1 MAGSE
6 IPQPKNVMS
15 KDFKLAI
22 FAVILIVSPLTSSC
36 GGKGC
41 TLIACG
47 NTFTINFV
55 RQSSWQAGT
64 WDIVLEE
71 SDARVGSCTIELPE
85 STSSSG
91 TSCSGELRVDVS
103 SDGSRIDFVYTYN
116 DFTVGLTNPEGS
128 FTRTVT
134 LTIRRNGEQVT
145 QSALEPDFERYYPNG
160 PHCGEGCWQATVQYA
175 F

>member
-1 MAGSE
+1 MA
-6 IPQPKNVMS
+6 
-15 KDFKLAI
+15 F
-22 FAVILIVSPLTSSC
+22 PLMGSC

-41 TLIACG
+41 TLIACANG
-47 NTFTINFV
+47 LSINFV

-71 SDARVGSCTIELPE
+71 SDARVGSCMIELPE

-103 SDGSRIDFVYTYN
+103 SDGSRIDSVYTYY
-116 DFTVGLTNPEGS
+116 DFTVGLTNPEDS
-128 FTRTVT
+128 FSRTVT
-134 LTIRRNGEQVT
+134 LTIRRSGEKVT
-145 QSALEPDFERYYPNG
+145 QSTLEPNFERYYPNG
-160 PHCGEGCWQATVQYA
+160 PDCGEGCWQATVQYA